1 MFAAVLCAQN
11 GAEAN
16 QHRLLF
22 TLLAIAT
29 VAMAAESTA
38 VAVSF
43 ATTIIGILATAGV
56 INAVDIAHRL

>member
-1 MFAAVLCAQN
+1 MFEAVLCAQN
-11 GAEAN
+11 GAVAN
-16 QHRLLF
+16 QHRLLS

-29 VAMAAESTA
+29 VARAAESTTIA
-38 VAVSF
+38 ASF